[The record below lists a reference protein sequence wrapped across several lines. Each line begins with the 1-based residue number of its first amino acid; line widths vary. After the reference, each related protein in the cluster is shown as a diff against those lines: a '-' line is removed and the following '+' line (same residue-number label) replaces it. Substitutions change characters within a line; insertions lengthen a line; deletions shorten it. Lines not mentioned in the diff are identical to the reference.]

1 MDPVSTQYDSDS
13 SPAANPGTSD
23 PALAELSQQWQ
34 SLADQVRHH
43 REVYYY
49 GNPEISD
56 AEFDALLTRLQ
67 EFEDSHP
74 EAVTG
79 PSPTTEVARPLRS
92 PARFATWTT
101 RSRCSRSITSSTP
114 SS

>member
-1 MDPVSTQYDSDS
+1 MSTQYDSDS
-13 SPAANPGTSD
+13 SSAASNSGSAD
-23 PALAELSQQWQ
+23 PAIAELAQQWQ

-67 EFEDSHP
+67 EFEDAHP
-74 EAVTG
+74 EAC
-79 PSPTTEVARPLRS
+79 LLY
-92 PARFATWTT
+92 
-101 RSRCSRSITSSTP
+101 TSDAADDIALV
-114 SS
+114 